1 MIFKDTSFLITGG
14 TGSFGNTML
23 ERLLKTDVSRI
34 VCFSRDESKQF
45 LMQQSIADSRVKYV
59 IGDIRNFDSIKR
71 AMDGIDYLFHA
82 AALKHVPASE
92 SFPLEFTRTNILGS
106 YNVMKAASDSRVKKA
121 IFLSTDKAVSP
132 INAMGMTKAMMEKI
146 VRSAENT
153 GSTVSCVTRYGN
165 VIGSR
170 GSVIPQFISDM
181 KAGNPIRVTNLSMTR
196 FMMSLQESVDLV
208 MHALSEGKSG
218 DLFVQKSPATKVQ
231 NIVESLTSILSI
243 DPPKILEIGVR
254 PGEKLHETLLSAEE
268 MYFASEN
275 ERFFKVPSII
285 SSTDLTKNRK
295 TETDSE
301 YTSKTTRQL
310 NTNELTILLGKIPE
324 IVDLL

>member
-1 MIFKDTSFLITGG
+1 MFENSSFLITGG

-23 ERLLKTDVSRI
+23 ERLLKTEVSRI
-34 VCFSRDESKQF
+34 VCFSRDESKQY
-45 LMQQSIADSRVKYV
+45 LMQQSITDSRVNFV

-82 AALKHVPASE
+82 AALKQVPASE

-106 YNVMKAASDSRVKKA
+106 HNVMKAASDSRVKKA

-132 INAMGMTKAMMEKI
+132 INAMGMTKALMEKI

-153 GSTVSCVTRYGN
+153 GATVSCVTRYGN

-181 KAGNPIRVTNLSMTR
+181 KAGNPIRVTDLSMTR

-231 NIVESLTSILSI
+231 NIIESLTSILSME
-243 DPPKILEIGVR
+243 PPKILEIGVR
-254 PGEKLHETLLSAEE
+254 PGEKIHETLLSAEE

-275 ERFFKVPSII
+275 EKFFKVPSII
-285 SSTDLTKNRK
+285 KSTDRTKNRK
-295 TETDSE
+295 TQNDSE

-310 NTNELTILLGKIPE
+310 DTNELTNLLEKIPE
-324 IVDLL
+324 IVALL

>member
-92 SFPLEFTRTNILGS
+92 SFPLEFTQTNILGS
-106 YNVMKAASDSRVKKA
+106 YNVMKAASESRVKKA

-170 GSVIPQFISDM
+170 GSIIPQFISDM

-243 DPPKILEIGVR
+243 HPPKILEIGVR

-268 MYFASEN
+268 MYFACEN

-295 TETDSE
+295 TETDFE
-301 YTSKTTRQL
+301 YTSKTTKQL
-310 NTNELTILLGKIPE
+310 DTNELTFLLGKIPE
-324 IVDLL
+324 IVNLL

>member
-1 MIFKDTSFLITGG
+1 MFENSSFLITGG

-23 ERLLKTDVSRI
+23 ERLLKTEVSRI
-34 VCFSRDESKQF
+34 VCFSRDESKQY
-45 LMQQSIADSRVKYV
+45 LMQQSITDSRVNFV

-82 AALKHVPASE
+82 AALKQVPASE

-132 INAMGMTKAMMEKI
+132 INAMGMTKALMEKI

-153 GSTVSCVTRYGN
+153 GATVSCVTRYGN

-181 KAGNPIRVTNLSMTR
+181 KAGNPIRVTDLSMTR

-231 NIVESLTSILSI
+231 NIIESLTSILSME
-243 DPPKILEIGVR
+243 PPKILEIGVR
-254 PGEKLHETLLSAEE
+254 PGEKIHETLLSAEE

-275 ERFFKVPSII
+275 EKFFKVPSII
-285 SSTDLTKNRK
+285 KSTDRTKNRK
-295 TETDSE
+295 TQNDSE

-310 NTNELTILLGKIPE
+310 DTNELTNLLEKIPE
-324 IVDLL
+324 IVALL

>member
-106 YNVMKAASDSRVKKA
+106 YNVMKAASESRVKKA

>member
-45 LMQQSIADSRVKYV
+45 LMQQSIVDSRVKYV

-106 YNVMKAASDSRVKKA
+106 HNVMKAASESRVKKA

-153 GSTVSCVTRYGN
+153 GATVSCITRYGN

-231 NIVESLTSILSI
+231 NIVESLTSILSM

-301 YTSKTTRQL
+301 YTSKTARQL
-310 NTNELTILLGKIPE
+310 DTNELTILLEKIPE

>member
-1 MIFKDTSFLITGG
+1 MFENSSFLITGG

-23 ERLLKTDVSRI
+23 ERLLKTEVSRI
-34 VCFSRDESKQF
+34 VCFSRDESKQY
-45 LMQQSIADSRVKYV
+45 LMQQSITDSRVNFV

-106 YNVMKAASDSRVKKA
+106 HNVMKAASDSRVKKA

-132 INAMGMTKAMMEKI
+132 INAMGLTKALMEKI

-153 GSTVSCVTRYGN
+153 GATVSCVTRYGN

-181 KAGNPIRVTNLSMTR
+181 KAGNPIRVTDLSMTR

-231 NIVESLTSILSI
+231 NIIESLTSILSME
-243 DPPKILEIGVR
+243 PPKILEIGVR
-254 PGEKLHETLLSAEE
+254 PGEKIHETLLSAEE

-275 ERFFKVPSII
+275 EKFFKVPSII
-285 SSTDLTKNRK
+285 KSTDRTKNRK
-295 TETDSE
+295 TQNDSE

-310 NTNELTILLGKIPE
+310 DTNELTNLLEKIPE
-324 IVDLL
+324 IVALL

>member
-1 MIFKDTSFLITGG
+1 
-14 TGSFGNTML
+14 ML
-23 ERLLKTDVSRI
+23 ERLLKTKVSRI
-34 VCFSRDESKQF
+34 VCFSRDESKQYV
-45 LMQQSIADSRVKYV
+45 MQQSIADSRVNFI
-59 IGDIRNFDSIKR
+59 IGDIRNFDSVKR

-106 YNVMKAASDSRVKKA
+106 YNVMKAASESRVKKA

-132 INAMGMTKAMMEKI
+132 INAMGMTKALMEKI

-153 GSTVSCVTRYGN
+153 GATVSCVTRYGN

-208 MHALSEGKSG
+208 MHALSEGQSG

-231 NIVESLTSILSI
+231 NIIESLTSMLSI
-243 DPPKILEIGVR
+243 DSPKILEIGVR
-254 PGEKLHETLLSAEE
+254 PGEKIHETLLSAEE

-275 ERFFKVPSII
+275 ERFFKVASII
-285 SSTDLTKNRK
+285 KSTDRTKNRK
-295 TETDSE
+295 TQNDSE

-310 NTNELTILLGKIPE
+310 DTNELTNLLEKIPE
-324 IVDLL
+324 IAALL

>member
-1 MIFKDTSFLITGG
+1 
-14 TGSFGNTML
+14 
-23 ERLLKTDVSRI
+23 
-34 VCFSRDESKQF
+34 
-45 LMQQSIADSRVKYV
+45 MQQSITDSRVKYI

-82 AALKHVPASE
+82 AALKHVPISE
-92 SFPLEFTRTNILGS
+92 SFPLEFTKTNILGS
-106 YNVMKAASDSRVKKA
+106 HNVLRAANESRVKKA

-146 VRSAENT
+146 VRSEENPGT
-153 GSTVSCVTRYGN
+153 TVSCVTRYGN

-170 GSVIPQFISDM
+170 GSVIPQFIGDIKS
-181 KAGNPIRVTNLSMTR
+181 GNPIKVTNLNMTR

-208 MHALSEGKSG
+208 MYALSEGKSG

-231 NIVESLTSILSI
+231 NIVESLTAMLSMG
-243 DPPKILEIGVR
+243 PPKILEIGVR
-254 PGEKLHETLLSAEE
+254 PGEKLHETLLSEEE

-275 ERFFKVPSII
+275 ENFFKVPSIVK
-285 SSTDLTKNRK
+285 SVDLAKNRK
-295 TETDSE
+295 SQINSE

-310 NTNELTILLGKIPE
+310 DTNELTSVLEKIPE
-324 IVDLL
+324 VAALL

>member
-1 MIFKDTSFLITGG
+1 MFENSSFLITGG

-23 ERLLKTDVSRI
+23 ERLLKTEVSRI
-34 VCFSRDESKQF
+34 VCFSRDESKQY
-45 LMQQSIADSRVKYV
+45 LMQQSITDSRVNFV

-106 YNVMKAASDSRVKKA
+106 HNVMKAASDSRVKKA

-132 INAMGMTKAMMEKI
+132 INAMGMTKALMEKI

-153 GSTVSCVTRYGN
+153 GATVSCVTRYGN

-181 KAGNPIRVTNLSMTR
+181 KAGNPIRVTDLSMTR

-231 NIVESLTSILSI
+231 NIIESLTSILSME
-243 DPPKILEIGVR
+243 PPKILEIGVR
-254 PGEKLHETLLSAEE
+254 PGEKIHETLLSAEE

-275 ERFFKVPSII
+275 EKFFKVPSII
-285 SSTDLTKNRK
+285 KSTDRTKNRK
-295 TETDSE
+295 TQNDSE

-310 NTNELTILLGKIPE
+310 DTNELTNLLEKIPE
-324 IVDLL
+324 IVALL

>member
-1 MIFKDTSFLITGG
+1 VFENSSFLITGG

-23 ERLLKTDVSRI
+23 ERLLKTKVSRI
-34 VCFSRDESKQF
+34 VCFSRDESKQYV
-45 LMQQSIADSRVKYV
+45 MQQSIADSRVNFI
-59 IGDIRNFDSIKR
+59 IGDIRNFDSVKR

-106 YNVMKAASDSRVKKA
+106 YNVMKAASESRVKKA

-132 INAMGMTKAMMEKI
+132 INAMGMTKALMEKI

-153 GSTVSCVTRYGN
+153 GATVSCVTRYGN

-208 MHALSEGKSG
+208 MHALSEGQSG

-231 NIVESLTSILSI
+231 NIIESLTSMLSI
-243 DPPKILEIGVR
+243 DSPKILEIGVR
-254 PGEKLHETLLSAEE
+254 PGEKIHETLLSAEE

-275 ERFFKVPSII
+275 ERFFKVASII
-285 SSTDLTKNRK
+285 KSTDRTKNRK
-295 TETDSE
+295 TQNDSE

-310 NTNELTILLGKIPE
+310 DTNELTNLLEKIPE
-324 IVDLL
+324 IAALL

>member
-301 YTSKTTRQL
+301 YTSKTTKQL
-310 NTNELTILLGKIPE
+310 DTNELTNLLGKIPE

>member
-1 MIFKDTSFLITGG
+1 MFENSSFLITGG

-23 ERLLKTDVSRI
+23 ERLLKTKVSRI
-34 VCFSRDESKQF
+34 VCFSRDESKQYV
-45 LMQQSIADSRVKYV
+45 MQQSIADSRVNFI
-59 IGDIRNFDSIKR
+59 IGDIRNFDSVKR

-106 YNVMKAASDSRVKKA
+106 YNVMKAASESRVKKA

-132 INAMGMTKAMMEKI
+132 INAMGMTKALMEKI

-153 GSTVSCVTRYGN
+153 GATVSCVTRYGN

-208 MHALSEGKSG
+208 MHALSEGQSG

-231 NIVESLTSILSI
+231 NIIESLTSMLSI
-243 DPPKILEIGVR
+243 DSPKILEIGVR
-254 PGEKLHETLLSAEE
+254 PGEKIHETLLSAEE

-275 ERFFKVPSII
+275 ERFFKVASII
-285 SSTDLTKNRK
+285 KSTDRTKNRK
-295 TETDSE
+295 TQNDSE

-310 NTNELTILLGKIPE
+310 DTNELTNLLEKIPE
-324 IVDLL
+324 IAALL

>member
-1 MIFKDTSFLITGG
+1 MFENSSFLITGG

-23 ERLLKTDVSRI
+23 ERLLKTKVSRI
-34 VCFSRDESKQF
+34 VCFSRDESKQYV
-45 LMQQSIADSRVKYV
+45 MQQSIADSRVNFI
-59 IGDIRNFDSIKR
+59 IGDIRNFDSVKR

-106 YNVMKAASDSRVKKA
+106 HNVMKAASESRVKKA

-132 INAMGMTKAMMEKI
+132 INAMGMTKALMEKI

-153 GSTVSCVTRYGN
+153 GATVSCVTRYGN

-208 MHALSEGKSG
+208 MHALSEGQSG

-231 NIVESLTSILSI
+231 NIIESLTSMLSI
-243 DPPKILEIGVR
+243 DSPKILEIGVR
-254 PGEKLHETLLSAEE
+254 PGEKIHETLLSAEE

-275 ERFFKVPSII
+275 ERFFKVASII
-285 SSTDLTKNRK
+285 KSTDRTKNRK
-295 TETDSE
+295 TQNDSE

-310 NTNELTILLGKIPE
+310 DTNELTNLLEKIPE
-324 IVDLL
+324 IAALL

>member
-1 MIFKDTSFLITGG
+1 MFKNSSFLITGG

-23 ERLLKTDVSRI
+23 ERLLKTEVSRI
-34 VCFSRDESKQF
+34 VCFSRDESKQY
-45 LMQQSIADSRVKYV
+45 LMQQSINDSRVNFV
-59 IGDIRNFDSIKR
+59 IGDIRNFDSIKN

-106 YNVMKAASDSRVKKA
+106 HNVLKAASECRVKKA

-132 INAMGMTKAMMEKI
+132 INAMGMTKALMEKI

-153 GSTVSCVTRYGN
+153 GATISCVTRYGN

-170 GSVIPQFISDM
+170 GSVIPQFINDM
-181 KAGNPIRVTNLSMTR
+181 KAGNPIKVTNLSMTR

-208 MHALSEGKSG
+208 MHALSEGESG
-218 DLFVQKSPATKVQ
+218 ELFVQKSPATKVQ
-231 NIVESLTSILSI
+231 NIVESLTSMLSI
-243 DPPKILEIGVR
+243 APPKILEIGVR

-268 MYFASEN
+268 MYFAAEN

-285 SSTDLTKNRK
+285 NSTDRTKNRK
-295 TETDSE
+295 TQTDSA
-301 YTSKTTRQL
+301 YTSKTTKQL
-310 NTNELTILLGKIPE
+310 DTIELTNLLEKIPE
-324 IVDLL
+324 VAVLL

>member
-301 YTSKTTRQL
+301 YTSKTTKQL
-310 NTNELTILLGKIPE
+310 DTNE
-324 IVDLL
+324 

>member
-23 ERLLKTDVSRI
+23 ERLLKTDVRRI

-106 YNVMKAASDSRVKKA
+106 YNVMKAASESRVKKA

-196 FMMSLQESVDLV
+196 FMMSLQDSVDLV

>member
-1 MIFKDTSFLITGG
+1 MFENSSFLITGG

-23 ERLLKTDVSRI
+23 ERLLKTKVSRI
-34 VCFSRDESKQF
+34 VCFSRDESKQY
-45 LMQQSIADSRVKYV
+45 LMQQSITDSRVKYI

-82 AALKHVPASE
+82 AALKHVPISE
-92 SFPLEFTRTNILGS
+92 SFPLEFTKTNILGS
-106 YNVMKAASDSRVKKA
+106 HNVLRAANESRVKKA

-146 VRSAENT
+146 VRSEENPGT
-153 GSTVSCVTRYGN
+153 TVSCVTRYGN

-170 GSVIPQFISDM
+170 GSVIPQFIGDIKS
-181 KAGNPIRVTNLSMTR
+181 GNPIKVTNLNMTR

-208 MHALSEGKSG
+208 MYALSEGKSG

-231 NIVESLTSILSI
+231 NIVESLTAMLSMG
-243 DPPKILEIGVR
+243 PPKILEIGVR
-254 PGEKLHETLLSAEE
+254 PGEKLHETLLSEEE

-275 ERFFKVPSII
+275 ENFFKVPSIVK
-285 SSTDLTKNRK
+285 SVDLAKNRK
-295 TETDSE
+295 SQINSE

-310 NTNELTILLGKIPE
+310 DTNELTSVLEKIPE
-324 IVDLL
+324 VAALL

>member
-1 MIFKDTSFLITGG
+1 M
-14 TGSFGNTML
+14 
-23 ERLLKTDVSRI
+23 
-34 VCFSRDESKQF
+34 
-45 LMQQSIADSRVKYV
+45 
-59 IGDIRNFDSIKR
+59 
-71 AMDGIDYLFHA
+71 
-82 AALKHVPASE
+82 
-92 SFPLEFTRTNILGS
+92 
-106 YNVMKAASDSRVKKA
+106 

-153 GSTVSCVTRYGN
+153 GATVSCITRYGN

-301 YTSKTTRQL
+301 YTSKTARQL
-310 NTNELTILLGKIPE
+310 DTNELTNLLGKIPE